1 MLTTE
6 TFEVKVQKTSKS
18 RVKELDFNNL
28 SFGKVFSDHMF
39 MADYKNGQWSNA
51 QIVPYGPVPMS
62 PSSSALHYGQAIFEG
77 MKAYRN
83 DKGEVLM
90 FRPVDNHKRL
100 NISAERMAMPMVPQE
115 LFMEA
120 LTQLVKLD
128 KDWVPVSDGASLY
141 IRPFLIGTDEYIGVK
156 PSDTYRFYV
165 ITSPSGLYY
174 NEPVKVLVETNY
186 IRAVEGGVGFIKASG
201 NYGRSLFP
209 TKLAQQRGYHQ
220 VIWTDARNHR
230 YLEESGT
237 MNLRFVIDDVL
248 ITAPLG
254 DTILAGITRD
264 SVLTLARDW
273 KMKVQER
280 KISIDEVIEAHKVG
294 KLEEAFGTGTA
305 ATIAHISQIGFE
317 GKDYVLPPVQNRIFS
332 NRVSKELDNIRK
344 GRIKDEHHWMYKV
357 G

>member
-1 MLTTE
+1 MVTTQIAP
-6 TFEVKVQKTSKS
+6 FNIQKTTKS
-18 RVKELDFNNL
+18 RLSELDFNHL
-28 SFGKVFSDHMF
+28 SFGKAFSDHMF
-39 MADYKNGQWSNA
+39 IADYKNGQWTNT
-51 QIVPYGPVPMS
+51 QIVPYGPVAMS

-83 DKGEVLM
+83 DKGEILM
-90 FRPVDNHKRL
+90 FRPLDNHKRI
-100 NISAERMAMPMVPQE
+100 NISAERMAMPMIPQE
-115 LFMEA
+115 LFIEA
-120 LTQLVKLD
+120 LKQLVKLD
-128 KDWVPVSDGASLY
+128 KDWVPTTEGASLY
-141 IRPFLIGTDEYIGVK
+141 IRPFLIGTDEFIGVK
-156 PSDTYRFYV
+156 PSDSYRFYV
-165 ITSPSGLYY
+165 ITSPCGLYY

-186 IRAVEGGVGFIKASG
+186 IRAVEGGVGFVKASG

-220 VIWTDARNHR
+220 IIWTDARNHR

-237 MNLRFVIDDVL
+237 MNLMFVIDDVL

-317 GKDYVLPPVQNRIFS
+317 GKDYVLPAVEGRIFS
-332 NRVSKELDNIRK
+332 NRVSIELDNIRK
-344 GRIKDEHHWMYKV
+344 GRIEDVHHWMYKV